1 MFWNKNEKPNYMYVS
16 NEIDFSNITTSCFL
30 KDAQIYTQ
38 YGVRYLRLVYQYE
51 DDNGIHELTIPQVE
65 FPFGNRLNLKHIYGA
80 IPAQRRVSIRL
91 CTEGDVAN
99 VYLHDTK
106 SHDGLVYYTD
116 KIIKRK
122 PKKMT
127 IEEIEQKLGYK
138 VEIVSS
144 KKEK

>member
-1 MFWNKNEKPNYMYVS
+1 MYAS
-16 NEIDFSNITTSCFL
+16 NEIDFSNVKTSCFL
-30 KDAQIYTQ
+30 KDAQIYMLD
-38 YGVRYLRLVYQYE
+38 GSRYLQLVYQYE
-51 DDNGIHELTIPQVE
+51 DTDGIHELTIPQVE
-65 FPFGNRLNLKHIYGA
+65 FPFGNRLNLKHIYETN
-80 IPAQRRVSIRL
+80 PALRRVSIRL

-106 SHDGLVYYTD
+106 SDDGMVYYLD
-116 KIIKRK
+116 KIIKYK

-138 VEIVSS
+138 IEIVSS

>member
-1 MFWNKNEKPNYMYVS
+1 MYDS
-16 NEIDFSNITTSCFL
+16 NEMIMNNMDNFGKNCFL
-30 KDAQIYTQ
+30 KDAQIYIQ
-38 YGVRYLRLVYQYE
+38 DGSRYLKLVYEYE
-51 DDNGIHELTIPQVE
+51 DSYGIHELTIPQVE
-65 FPFGNRLNLKHIYGA
+65 FPFGNRLGLMYICENNPEL
-80 IPAQRRVSIRL
+80 QRLSIRL

-99 VYLHDTK
+99 VYLHNSK
-106 SHDGLVYYTD
+106 SYDGLVYYTD

-127 IEEIEQKLGYK
+127 IEEIERELGYK

>member
-1 MFWNKNEKPNYMYVS
+1 MCDS
-16 NEIDFSNITTSCFL
+16 NEINEIILDNLRKKCFL
-30 KDAQIYTQ
+30 KDAQIYIQ
-38 YGVRYLRLVYQYE
+38 DGSRYLKLVYEYE
-51 DDNGIHELTIPQVE
+51 DGYGIHELTVPQVE
-65 FPFGNRLNLKHIYGA
+65 FPFGNRLDLTYICENNPEL
-80 IPAQRRVSIRL
+80 QRLAIRL
-91 CTEGDVAN
+91 CTVGDFAN

-106 SHDGLVYYTD
+106 SHDGLVYYVD

-138 VEIVSS
+138 IEIVSS

>member
-1 MFWNKNEKPNYMYVS
+1 MY
-16 NEIDFSNITTSCFL
+16 NEIDFSNVKTSCFL
-30 KDAQIYTQ
+30 KEAKIYMQ
-38 YGVRYLRLVYQYE
+38 DGVRYLRLMYQYE
-51 DDNGIHELTIPQVE
+51 DDNGVHELTIPQVE
-65 FPFGNRLNLKHIYGA
+65 FPFGNHLNLKHIYGA
-80 IPAQRRVSIRL
+80 NPARRRVSIRL

-106 SHDGLVYYTD
+106 SDDGSVYYVD
-116 KIIKRK
+116 KIIKHK

-138 VEIVSS
+138 IEIVSS

>member
-1 MFWNKNEKPNYMYVS
+1 MCDS
-16 NEIDFSNITTSCFL
+16 NEINEIILDNLRKNCFL
-30 KDAQIYTQ
+30 KDAQIYIQ
-38 YGVRYLRLVYQYE
+38 DGSRYLKLVYEYE
-51 DDNGIHELTIPQVE
+51 DSYGIHELTIPQVE
-65 FPFGNRLNLKHIYGA
+65 FPFGNRLNLIY
-80 IPAQRRVSIRL
+80 IYENNPALQRLSVRL
-91 CTEGDVAN
+91 CTEGDVVN
-99 VYLHDTK
+99 VYLHNSK
-106 SHDGLVYYTD
+106 SYDGLVYYTD

>member
-1 MFWNKNEKPNYMYVS
+1 MYDS
-16 NEIDFSNITTSCFL
+16 NEIIMDNLRKKCFL

-38 YGVRYLRLVYQYE
+38 DDTRYLKLVYEYE
-51 DDNGIHELTIPQVE
+51 DSYGIHELTIPQVE
-65 FPFGNRLNLKHIYGA
+65 FPFGNCLGLMHICENN
-80 IPAQRRVSIRL
+80 PALQRVSIRL

-99 VYLHDTK
+99 VYLHNSK
-106 SHDGLVYYTD
+106 SYDGLVYYTD

-144 KKEK
+144 RKEK